1 MLIETV
7 YLMCFVEHQAW
18 PVEAKNCAA
27 APIAGYGALNG
38 ILFFSYNRT
47 LHLLNSAPTTS
58 SSSSPTPD
66 WKTFLAGA
74 IGGLATFVVS
84 APTELVKCRAQTHIP
99 LNPGAPQP
107 NSWTITKQLWR
118 EGGRWGLPG
127 LYIGGGVTSV
137 RDAVGYGFYFWT
149 YDTLTT
155 TLHSPAESPLRA
167 HLITLWCG
175 GLAGCATWTS
185 VFPLD
190 VVKTRLQAQA
200 TQLSTISSIE
210 ESHGQPLQR
219 PSAWA
224 VGRVVWQQGGWAGF
238 WRGLGVCNVRAFVV
252 NAVQWSVY
260 ESAMRMLAS

>member
-1 MLIETV
+1 MSRRALRPNS
-7 YLMCFVEHQAW
+7 ARS
-18 PVEAKNCAA
+18 AA

-47 LHLLNSAPTTS
+47 LHLLNSASTTPS
-58 SSSSPTPD
+58 SSSTTSG

-84 APTELVKCRAQTHIP
+84 APTELIKCRAQTDIP

-149 YDTLTT
+149 YDALTT
-155 TLHSPAESPLRA
+155 TLHSPAESSLRA
-167 HLITLWCG
+167 HLITLCCG

-200 TQLSTISSIE
+200 TRSLSASSIE
-210 ESHGQPLQR
+210 ERTER
-219 PSAWA
+219 PRPRVWGVA
-224 VGRVVWQQGGWAGF
+224 RVVWRQRGWAGF

-252 NAVQWSVY
+252 NAIQWSVY